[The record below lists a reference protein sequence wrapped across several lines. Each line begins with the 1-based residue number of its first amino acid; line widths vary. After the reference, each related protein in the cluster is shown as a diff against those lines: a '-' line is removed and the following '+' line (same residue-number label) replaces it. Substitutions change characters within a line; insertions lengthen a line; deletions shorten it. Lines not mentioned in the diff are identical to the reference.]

1 MGSRIAPAAAKPRR
15 TATTQLVML
24 TSGLWLLRILWLDD
38 DISVVRRIR
47 RQRFLDG
54 RFTGWPV
61 GAPLLLGDLAPRSY
75 IELLWNAVPPAGG
88 RNRSLHHTDR
98 VHEL

>member
-54 RFTGWPV
+54 RFT
-61 GAPLLLGDLAPRSY
+61 
-75 IELLWNAVPPAGG
+75 
-88 RNRSLHHTDR
+88 
-98 VHEL
+98 